1 MTSTDEMIG
10 GKSEASAEVIDGA
23 LRVSGE
29 VVSGAAYPWAGA
41 MFLTGKEQFQP
52 ANLSSKSGVRFRVR
66 ADGRPGL
73 LMVFSQSLGRIPA
86 TKSFPTTSEW
96 TTVSIPW
103 SDLGGIDG
111 SDIQGFL
118 ITAGQVP
125 GRFEIF
131 IDDVVV
137 FD

>member
-1 MTSTDEMIG
+1 
-10 GKSEASAEVIDGA
+10 
-23 LRVSGE
+23 
-29 VVSGAAYPWAGA
+29 
-41 MFLTGKEQFQP
+41 
-52 ANLSSKSGVRFRVR
+52 
-66 ADGRPGL
+66 
-73 LMVFSQSLGRIPA
+73 MVFSQSLGRIPA
-86 TKSFPTTSEW
+86 TKSFPTTREW